1 MAKTVI
7 GVLQSAEQAR
17 QAVEELLKGGFEQQA
32 VGVVWGD
39 VGREGQA
46 AMQGG
51 STGTAIGAP
60 AGLLLGA
67 VALAVPGIG
76 PVLAAGHA
84 LALIGTTT
92 LGALAGGI
100 VGALVKKGIPE
111 EQANFFAEGLRR
123 GGALVTVLAK
133 TDQDASRALE
143 ILKRHGADEIHARI
157 VQWRGLGWRG
167 PLAAMSRKTSKK
179 AQKEKPATA
188 QQEPREAPAS
198 EGAIG
203 VEPGVPFAAVEV
215 YAVEIEIPEDAYAG
229 PERRMNQ
236 GAYSGEDRRQAA

>member
-7 GVLQSAEQAR
+7 GVLQNAEQAR
-17 QAVEELLKGGFEQQA
+17 QAVDELLQSGFEQQA
-32 VGVVWGD
+32 VGVISAD
-39 VGREGQA
+39 FAREAQA
-46 AMQGG
+46 AIQGG
-51 STGTAIGAP
+51 STGTAIGAL

-67 VALAVPGIG
+67 VTLAVPGIG

-84 LALIGTTT
+84 VALIGTTT

-143 ILKRHGADEIHARI
+143 ILKRHGAEKIDERI

-167 PLAAMSRKTSKK
+167 SLAAATRKAPKK
-179 AQKEKPATA
+179 AG
-188 QQEPREAPAS
+188 
-198 EGAIG
+198 EGATG
-203 VEPGVPFAAVEV
+203 VEPGVPFAAVEI

>member
-32 VGVVWGD
+32 VGVISAD
-39 VGREGQA
+39 FAREAPA
-46 AMQGG
+46 AIQGG
-51 STGTAIGAP
+51 STGTAIG
-60 AGLLLGA
+60 G
-67 VALAVPGIG
+67 V
-76 PVLAAGHA
+76 
-84 LALIGTTT
+84 
-92 LGALAGGI
+92 
-100 VGALVKKGIPE
+100 VKKGIPE
-111 EQANFFAEGLRR
+111 EQASFFAEGLRR

-133 TDQDASRALE
+133 TDQDAARALE
-143 ILKRHGADEIHARI
+143 ILKRHGAEKIDERI
-157 VQWRGLGWRG
+157 LQWRGLGWRA

-179 AQKEKPATA
+179 AQKEKPA
-188 QQEPREAPAS
+188 S
-198 EGAIG
+198 ERATE
-203 VEPGVPFAAVEV
+203 VEPGVPFAAVEI

>member
-17 QAVEELLKGGFEQQA
+17 QAVDELLKSGFEQQA
-32 VGVVWGD
+32 VGVISAD
-39 VGREGQA
+39 FAREAQA
-46 AMQGG
+46 AIQGG
-51 STGTAIGAP
+51 STGTAIGAL

-67 VALAVPGIG
+67 VTLAVPGIG

-84 LALIGTTT
+84 VALIGTTT

-133 TDQDASRALE
+133 TDQDASRAVE
-143 ILKRHGADEIHARI
+143 ILKRHGAEKIDERI

-188 QQEPREAPAS
+188 Q
-198 EGAIG
+198 GATG
-203 VEPGVPFAAVEV
+203 VEPGVPFAAVEI
-215 YAVEIEIPEDAYAG
+215 YAMEIEIPEDAYAG